1 MCIILTLFELP
12 YVFHEFCSRPLVL
25 IKVLISIFVNL
36 INRVSFEIPY
46 LDPGDSVFP
55 VWVRSKNLGIPGN
68 GLRNLRRSVFL
79 LSGHLE
85 DWCQIFR
92 SKNSKNKKT

>member
-25 IKVLISIFVNL
+25 IKVLISIIVNL

-79 LSGHLE
+79 LSGHPE
-85 DWCQIFR
+85 DWR
-92 SKNSKNKKT
+92 NKFSAVEIQKTK